1 MTDVEKIRELI
12 EEIYPAKSL
21 GDYGLKEMLALKV
34 MEWKEEDMIK
44 KVVDF
49 LRRVCETEDSKYVL
63 FDTEEGH
70 CGIDNK
76 LIEDFKHYLLKNT
89 K

>member
-70 CGIDNK
+70 CGISYE
-76 LIEDFKHYLLKNT
+76 LIEDFKKEMKLE
-89 K
+89 